1 MQRKTQRTRWHPQLM
16 MKMAKRWC
24 QRMRTHSK
32 RRTKEATR
40 WGALLAATA
49 RGTGSAEEAAGA
61 VDAAGSV
68 LPLLEVADVAEMH
81 KNRAIGYSGTEVP
94 RPAWM
99 FGSSE
104 RAQYPS
110 PWQVPLTAEQELRN
124 AKTGAA
130 RATPPPPS
138 RPPSSSPSPSN
149 LLRLPRRRPA
159 KCAAAIR
166 PAPERIHGQVRV
178 RCVWGLSSLC
188 L

>member
-1 MQRKTQRTRWHPQLM
+1 V
-16 MKMAKRWC
+16 
-24 QRMRTHSK
+24 
-32 RRTKEATR
+32 EAE
-40 WGALLAATA
+40 ALLAATA

-130 RATPPPPS
+130 RATATAIASSVLPHRHHHPLTSCAS
-138 RPPSSSPSPSN
+138 RAGDRRN
-149 LLRLPRRRPA
+149 ALLQFDPHLREYTDR
-159 KCAAAIR
+159 
-166 PAPERIHGQVRV
+166 
-178 RCVWGLSSLC
+178 
-188 L
+188 

>member
-1 MQRKTQRTRWHPQLM
+1 V
-16 MKMAKRWC
+16 
-24 QRMRTHSK
+24 
-32 RRTKEATR
+32 EAE
-40 WGALLAATA
+40 ALLAATA

-124 AKTGAA
+124 AKTGDRRNA
-130 RATPPPPS
+130 
-138 RPPSSSPSPSN
+138 
-149 LLRLPRRRPA
+149 LLQFDPHLREYTDR
-159 KCAAAIR
+159 
-166 PAPERIHGQVRV
+166 
-178 RCVWGLSSLC
+178 
-188 L
+188 